1 MSLNTIVRYD
11 INTTLEEARSVS
23 IAFGTYRSSLKS
35 TVDSADNIFTDS
47 SAIAGASVSYDFSGS
62 LENAIG
68 DPVILDKINYI
79 QLINNS
85 TTSAITA
92 FGAATDIPVL
102 TSAGS
107 VVTIKAG
114 GRFNIEY
121 PSGLDVTATTG
132 DTITIRGTGAVFE
145 LAVIGSDA

>member
-1 MSLNTIVRYD
+1 MSL
-11 INTTLEEARSVS
+11 TTSIQYNISSSLTSDRSVS
-23 IAFGTYRSSLKS
+23 TAIGTYSNSLKS
-35 TVDSADNIFTDS
+35 AVSSADNIYTDA
-47 SAIAGASVSYDFSGS
+47 SAVASGSTSYDFSGS

-68 DPVILDKINYI
+68 DPVIFGKINYI
-79 QLINNS
+79 QLVNKS

-92 FGAATDIPVL
+92 FGASTDIPVL

-107 VVTIKAG
+107 VMTINAG
-114 GRFNIEY
+114 GRFNMHY
-121 PSGLDVTATTG
+121 PSGLDVTATTA

>member
-1 MSLNTIVRYD
+1 MSLNTSIRYN
-11 INTTLEEARSVS
+11 ISSTLESARSVS
-23 IAFGTYRSSLKS
+23 IANGVYRSELKT
-35 TVDSADNIFTDS
+35 TVDSANNIFTDS

-68 DPVILDKINYI
+68 DPVILGKVNYI

-107 VVTIKAG
+107 VMTIKPG
-114 GRFNIEY
+114 GRFNMEY
-121 PSGLDVTATTG
+121 PSGIDVTAATG
-132 DTITIRGTGAVFE
+132 DTITIRGTGATFE
-145 LAVIGSDA
+145 LAVLGSDA